1 MFNWYIMYYGM
12 ELNLT
17 GKKMLGNCYC
27 DGFIWSIYHHFLQC
41 FFFFNF
47 IHSGTFGKTSPPHGD
62 LEMALLI
69 NGSLF
74 CCLSVV

>member
-1 MFNWYIMYYGM
+1 MMVLFGVFSSFPA
-12 ELNLT
+12 LF
-17 GKKMLGNCYC
+17 G
-27 DGFIWSIYHHFLQC
+27 
-41 FFFFNF
+41 FFFNF
-47 IHSGTFGKTSPPHGD
+47 IHSGTFGKTSPPHVN

>member
-1 MFNWYIMYYGM
+1 MMVLFGV
-12 ELNLT
+12 
-17 GKKMLGNCYC
+17 
-27 DGFIWSIYHHFLQC
+27 FIIISC
-41 FFFFNF
+41 SVFFFNF
-47 IHSGTFGKTSPPHGD
+47 IHSGTFRKTSPPHGD

>member
-1 MFNWYIMYYGM
+1 MMVLFGV
-12 ELNLT
+12 
-17 GKKMLGNCYC
+17 
-27 DGFIWSIYHHFLQC
+27 FIIISCIVFFL
-41 FFFFNF
+41 NF